1 MRRSLL
7 RSVAERGGEDSGLPS
22 ALAETKLAGVTEL
35 PTGTVTFLFTDIEGS
50 TRLAQDLGGGWPP
63 LLERH
68 REIARAEWAEQG
80 GVEIGTEGD
89 SFFVVFSTA
98 PQGVA
103 AAVAVQ
109 RALAAESW
117 PVGAEI
123 RVRIGL
129 HSGEGLLSGGSYV
142 GLDVHRAARI
152 ASAGSGGQ
160 VLISASTHALV
171 EGSPPE
177 GVTLRE
183 LGEHR
188 LKDLSRPER
197 IWDLVV
203 GGLAS
208 DFPVLKTLNAVPNN
222 LPTQLTSFLGRE
234 QEIAEASQLLLD
246 GRLLTLTGPGGT
258 GKTRLS
264 LQIAADAADT
274 FTDGVYFVPLGT
286 ISQSDLVLPTIAQ
299 VLGLVDPGTHTL
311 DRLVDHIAAR
321 RILVVLDNFEQ
332 VNDAAPQIADLQA
345 RAPRISVLV
354 TSRSPLRVSGEQE
367 YPVPPLALP
376 DPGNLPDL
384 ERFST
389 YESVALFIERA
400 MAVRPDFAVTSAT
413 APAVA
418 AICVSVDGLPLAI
431 ELAAARVRV
440 LSPQAIMERLG
451 DRLKLL
457 SGGARDLPERQQ
469 TLRGA
474 IAWSH
479 DLLEEADQRIFAR
492 FSIFAGG
499 ATLDAIERVV
509 LDPGDATDALDAIA
523 SLADKSLVR
532 QESEPD
538 GEPRFRMLGTI
549 REFATEKLGE
559 RGEASDLAE
568 RHAVWVLELVEGGAA
583 TIFGPDRKAILDRY
597 EREHDNIRTALA
609 RAIAAEH
616 AQMALRTF
624 AACWRFWQMRG
635 YLAEG
640 REQAERV
647 MALPNGEAFP
657 EARAAA
663 AEAAGGIAY
672 WQADPE
678 AARAWYAEALERAR
692 DSGDEA
698 RIANAIYNFSFTFTL
713 ERVNQEGR
721 RELAQEAVDIY
732 RRLGDEAGVGRAL
745 WGLGNMHYYFGE
757 FSAGVVVEREAL
769 EIFRRLGDRF
779 MTGWSLFMIAVCNLK
794 LDRALMRAALEEAL
808 PLFTETEDKSSYALV
823 FDAFAALYWI
833 EGDVERAV
841 RLAGY
846 VKTTEA
852 STGTGLAR
860 MNREFAE
867 FYPATLTSDPELAA
881 VFAEGQTLTVEQ
893 ATEVALGRA

>member
-1 MRRSLL
+1 M
-7 RSVAERGGEDSGLPS
+7 PS
-22 ALAETKLAGVTEL
+22 AVGAATLAGVTEL

-50 TRLAQDLGGGWPP
+50 TRLAQDLGSGWPP

-68 REIARAEWAEQG
+68 REIARARWAEQG

-89 SFFVVFSTA
+89 SFFVVFSSA
-98 PQGVA
+98 PQAVA

-109 RALAAESW
+109 RALAGEAW
-117 PVGAEI
+117 PAGAEI
-123 RVRIGL
+123 RVRMGM
-129 HSGEGLLSGGSYV
+129 HSGEGLLSSGGYV

-152 ASAGSGGQ
+152 ASAGSGRQ
-160 VLISASTHALV
+160 VLLSATTRALV
-171 EGSPPE
+171 EGSLPD

-203 GGLAS
+203 EGLAS

-234 QEIAEASQLLLD
+234 HEIAEASQLLLD
-246 GRLLTLTGPGGT
+246 ARLLTLTGPGGT

-264 LQIAADAADT
+264 LQIAADAADS
-274 FTDGVYFVPLGT
+274 FADGIYFVPLGS

-299 VLGLVDPGTHTL
+299 ALGLVDPGTHPL
-311 DRLVDHIAAR
+311 DRLVDHIGAKR
-321 RILVVLDNFEQ
+321 VLLVLDNFEQ
-332 VNDAAPQIADLQA
+332 VNDAAPQIAGLLG

-354 TSRSPLRVSGEQE
+354 TSRSALRVSGEQE
-367 YPVPPLALP
+367 YPVPPLDLP
-376 DPGNLPDL
+376 DPGHLPDL

-389 YESVALFIERA
+389 YESVALFVERA
-400 MAVRPDFAVTSAT
+400 MAVRPDFAVTSAN

-418 AICVSVDGLPLAI
+418 QICVRLDGLPLAI

-479 DLLEEADQRIFAR
+479 DLLEAGDQRVLAR
-492 FSIFAGG
+492 FAVFAGG

-509 LDPGDATDALDAIA
+509 LDPAEGADALDAMA
-523 SLADKSLVR
+523 SLVDKSLVR

-559 RGEASDLAE
+559 LGETDLLGD
-568 RHAVWVLELVEGGAA
+568 RHADWVLELVAGGAA
-583 TIFGPDRKAILDRY
+583 AIFGPDQKAILDRY
-597 EREHDNIRTALA
+597 EREHDNVRAALA
-609 RAIAAEH
+609 RAIAADH
-616 AQMALRTF
+616 AEMAMRIF
-624 AACWRFWQMRG
+624 AGCWRFWQMRG

-640 REQAERV
+640 REHAERM
-647 MALPNGEAFP
+647 MALPESTTFP
-657 EARAAA
+657 DARAAA
-663 AEAAGGIAY
+663 LEAAGGIAY
-672 WQADPE
+672 WQADLP
-678 AARAWYAEALERAR
+678 AARVWYDEALQLARAA
-692 DSGDEA
+692 GDEA
-698 RIANAIYNFSFTFTL
+698 RIANALYNVTFTFTM
-713 ERVNQEGR
+713 EHEDQVQART
-721 RELAQEAVDIY
+721 LAEEAVEIY
-732 RRLGDEAGVGRAL
+732 RRLGDEAGIGRSL
-745 WGLGNMHYYFGE
+745 WGLGSYHYYFGDFE
-757 FSAGVVVEREAL
+757 DGIKLAREGL
-769 EIFRRLGDRF
+769 EIFRRIDDRF
-779 MTGWSLFMIAVCNLK
+779 MTGWSLYAIGIYNLK
-794 LDRALMRAALEEAL
+794 VDRAAMRAALEEAL
-808 PLFTETEDKSSYALV
+808 PLFTEIDDKSSYALV
-823 FDAFAALYWI
+823 FDAFAALYWT

-846 VKTTEA
+846 VKATEA

-881 VFAEGQTLTVEQ
+881 AFAEGQTLTVEQ